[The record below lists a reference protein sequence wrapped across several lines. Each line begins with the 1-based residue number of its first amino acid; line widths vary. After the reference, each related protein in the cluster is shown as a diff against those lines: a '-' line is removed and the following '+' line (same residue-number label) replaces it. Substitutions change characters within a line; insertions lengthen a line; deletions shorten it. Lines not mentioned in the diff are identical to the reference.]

1 MAEFYHTNG
10 KEESMSSRASN
21 GMKRKVEQIIKL
33 KKKIGLPTGNVL
45 RFNESEADKIICLL
59 KAYAKKI

>member
-1 MAEFYHTNG
+1 
-10 KEESMSSRASN
+10 MSSRASS
-21 GMKRKVEQIIKL
+21 GMSRKVEQIIRL
-33 KKKIGLPTGNVL
+33 KQKIGLPIGNVW

>member
-1 MAEFYHTNG
+1 
-10 KEESMSSRASN
+10 MSLRASS
-21 GMKRKVEQIIKL
+21 GMSRKIERIIKL
-33 KKKIGLPTGNVL
+33 KKKIGLPTGNVW